1 MQRAAKTTLF
11 TSKTNPFQTLVRP
24 PSCIPDSWVGDRP
37 LEYLFGFICNDL
49 ELRSVGAEVAIAG
62 VASLVEAA
70 SVWVVISF
78 VPTAIRALV
87 IPVIIVALIYKIAHL
102 EDWGRYDIFM
112 LLLFQAVISCFG
124 VSLMFGHFQA
134 AIIVLAGFAVAL
146 FVIASFAKSL
156 L

>member
-1 MQRAAKTTLF
+1 MHAAIQLVAYWAVAFVTLGLAIVLLNIF
-11 TSKTNPFQTLVRP
+11 
-24 PSCIPDSWVGDRP
+24 CGIIG
-37 LEYLFGFICNDL
+37 NDL
-49 ELRSVGAEVAIAG
+49 ELRSIGAEAAIAG

-78 VPTAIRALV
+78 IPLAARALIV
-87 IPVIIVALIYKIAHL
+87 PVIIVALIYKIAHL

-112 LLLFQAVISCFG
+112 LLLFQAVIGCFG

-134 AIIVLAGFAVAL
+134 AIIILAGFAFAL
-146 FVIASFAKSL
+146 FVIASFAKTL